1 MKKLRIAIDFDG
13 QIVSQAYPKVG
24 VLLNGAKET
33 IKKWRYDGHII
44 TINTCRSNQFESDAI
59 EFLKENQIEYD
70 FINENDPIL
79 IEQYNTDCRKISADL
94 YLDDKNFGGF
104 IGWDN
109 ADLIVEQMQSQKPL
123 IICLVGESATG
134 KTAMAEH
141 FEKEFGIKMIESYTD
156 RAKRTPD
163 EVGHTFLSKDEFSD
177 LKREDMIAFTDFG
190 DKRYCCLKEDVHNI
204 NTYVI
209 DEAGLKMLRSH
220 YSNDYVIKAIRLRCD
235 EKERRRRGGDE
246 RVDRDKGRFT
256 MHSLDFDCEI
266 DTNQPKADT
275 LLVGN
280 IWINKLISEWNKYDF
295 RSLMKQAYRAGI
307 L

>member
-1 MKKLRIAIDFDG
+1 M
-13 QIVSQAYPKVG
+13 SQAYPKIG
-24 VLLNGAKET
+24 VLINGAKET
-33 IKKWRYDGHII
+33 IRKWRYDGHII
-44 TINTCRSNQFESDAI
+44 TINTCRADQFENDAI
-59 EFLKENQIEYD
+59 NFLKENQIEYD
-70 FINENDPIL
+70 FINENDPVL
-79 IEQYNTDCRKISADL
+79 IEQYKMDCRKISADL
-94 YLDDKNFGGF
+94 YLDDKSFGGF

-109 ADLIVEQMQSQKPL
+109 AVLIVEQMQSQKPL

-141 FEKEFGIKMIESYTD
+141 FEKEYGIKMIESYTD

-163 EVGHTFLSKDEFSD
+163 EVGHTFISKDEFSE
-177 LKREDMIAFTDFG
+177 LRKEDMIAFTDFG
-190 DKRYCCLKEDVHNI
+190 DKRYCCLKEDVRDV

-209 DEAGLKMLRSH
+209 DEDGLKMLRER
-220 YSNDYVIKAIRLRCD
+220 YGNDYTIKAIRLRCN

-246 RVDRDKGRFT
+246 RVDRDRGRFT

-275 LLVGN
+275 FLVGD
-280 IWINKLISEWNKYDF
+280 IYINKFMHERNKYDF
-295 RSLMKQAYRAGI
+295 RSLIRQAYRAGI

>member
-13 QIVSQAYPKVG
+13 TIVSQAYPKIG
-24 VLLNGAKET
+24 VLMYGAKYT
-33 IKKWRYDGHII
+33 IRKWRSDGHIV
-44 TINTCRSNQFESDAI
+44 TINTCRSNQFENDAI
-59 EFLKENQIEYD
+59 KFLKENNIEYD
-70 FINENDPIL
+70 FINENDPAL
-79 IEQYNTDCRKISADL
+79 ISQYNTDCRKISADL

-141 FEKEFGIKMIESYTD
+141 FEKEYGIKMIESYTD

-163 EVGHTFLSKDEFSD
+163 EVGHTFLSRSEFD
-177 LKREDMIAFTDFG
+177 KLYVDDMIAFTDFG
-190 DKRYCCLKEDVHNI
+190 DKRYCCLKEDVQSI

-209 DEAGLKMLRSH
+209 DEAGLKMLRKL

-246 RVDRDKGRFT
+246 RVNRDKGRFT

-266 DTNQPKADT
+266 DTNQPKSDT
-275 LLVGN
+275 FLVGN
-280 IWINKLISEWNKYDF
+280 IYINKFIHEWNKYDF
-295 RSLMKQAYRAGI
+295 RSLIREAYRAGI